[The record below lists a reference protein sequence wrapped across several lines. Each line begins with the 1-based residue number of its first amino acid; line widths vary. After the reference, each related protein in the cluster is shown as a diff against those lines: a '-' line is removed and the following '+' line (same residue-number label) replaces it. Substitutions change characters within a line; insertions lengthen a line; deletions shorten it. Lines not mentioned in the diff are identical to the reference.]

1 MKDGFERRLCE
12 GTDVICRECLGL
24 TEKEKLL
31 VVADPPE
38 MEVAETIAGFALTH
52 GFDCSLV
59 RIPLVE
65 RAGSAPRE
73 FTREL
78 LASAEAALLVTGR
91 SLSHTEARRRA
102 CREDGVRIA
111 SMPGLTLEM
120 LARLFPAGSAE
131 NTAAATQ
138 RSVALLEGASRV
150 RVRAGAGTDIV
161 FSLEGRNIYQDTGLY
176 REPGRF
182 GNLPAGEV
190 CASPLEACAEGLI
203 VVDVAFAGLGAVNG
217 LELTV
222 SGGCLAAARGPRAA
236 EVLALLD
243 GPPERVLA
251 EFGIGT
257 NALAR
262 TGPLTLEAEKARGTV
277 HFALGDNRSFGGS
290 NAASGHWDAVLRCD
304 WIEVDGQRR
313 ELPRPETER

>member
-1 MKDGFERRLCE
+1 MNGGFERRLSE
-12 GTDVICRECLGL
+12 GVDVICRECLGL
-24 TEKEKLL
+24 SEREKLL
-31 VVADPPE
+31 VLADPPE
-38 MEVAETIAGFALTH
+38 MEVAETIAGCALEH
-52 GFDCSLV
+52 GFDSSLV

-65 RAGSAPRE
+65 RAGSAPRG

-78 LASAEAALLVTGR
+78 LASADAALLVTGR

-102 CREDGVRIA
+102 CREDGVRVA

-131 NTAAATQ
+131 NAASATQ
-138 RSVALLEGASRV
+138 RAVNLLEGVSQV
-150 RVRAGAGTDIV
+150 RVRAEAGTDIT
-161 FSLEGRNIYQDTGLY
+161 FSLHGRKIYQDNGLY

-190 CASPLEACAEGLI
+190 CASPLESSAEGRI
-203 VVDVAFAGLGAVNG
+203 VVDVAFAGLGSVNG

-222 SGGCLAAARGPRAA
+222 SGGYLAAARGSRAA

-243 GPPERVLA
+243 GPAERVLA

-262 TGPLTLEAEKARGTV
+262 TGPLTLEAEKACGTV
-277 HFALGDNRSFGGS
+277 HFAFGDNRSFGGS

-304 WIEVDGQRR
+304 WIEMDGQRR